1 MWRTFSLILVALAAA
16 VGLFSSVAASP
27 SPAKYF
33 PETGYSISNDKIQ
46 DYYDHRG
53 GSRVFG
59 PPISREFMLMGSRVQ
74 FFQRAILQM
83 QADGNVGLLNLLS
96 DDLLPYTS
104 INGSTFPAA
113 EQGLL
118 SVAPSGAD
126 PEFASKAMDF
136 CKFFAPDNWEGLQ
149 TNFYSTMMNTVS
161 YNEAFPNGG
170 GNEGLMPLI
179 NLEIWGLP
187 TSKPTYDPNN
197 RNFVYLRFQRGIMHF
212 DKTNGLT
219 QGILLGDYLKS
230 VITGQNLPGD
240 LAAQASRSKMF
251 QQYDNTAMYGL
262 RRAGDL
268 PATNLFSAFEKDGVV
283 LPTPLPITPT
293 PTPVPATPTPVA
305 PTATPTPV
313 TPPTPVVPQNIVV
326 AGGGTW
332 GTFVNDALSMIQ
344 NKSPY
349 NWGLV
354 KQQVY
359 RIEWTDN
366 SYATA
371 DLPNHMLKI
380 NDATAMTSDWGSF
393 PDNQKQWLAGWIV
406 HEAVHMSQLQRGVP
420 TTGADAEKE
429 ALTRQQDC
437 LAGVETTNPP
447 GQFWT
452 RINDALTNNTG
463 WFAEWQAPN
472 SPKSTDGN

>member
-1 MWRTFSLILVALAAA
+1 MWRAFSIILIALAVS

-33 PETGYSISNDKIQ
+33 PETGYSITNDKIQ

-83 QADGNVGLLNLLS
+83 QQDGSVGLINLLS

-113 EQGLL
+113 DQGLL
-118 SVAPSGAD
+118 SVAPSGDD
-126 PEFASKAMDF
+126 PNFANKAIDF
-136 CKFFAPDNWEGLQ
+136 CKFFAPDNWEGMQ

-161 YNEAFPNGG
+161 ASEAFPNGD
-170 GNEGLMPLI
+170 GNDGLMTLI

-212 DKTNGLT
+212 DKTTGLT

-240 LAAQASRSKMF
+240 LAAQAQKSRLF
-251 QQYDNTAMYGL
+251 QQYDNAAMYGV

-268 PATNLFSAFEKDGVV
+268 PATNLFAAFEKDGVV
-283 LPTPLPITPT
+283 LPTPLPVTPT
-293 PTPVPATPTPVA
+293 PTAVPATPTPI
-305 PTATPTPV
+305 PTATPV
-313 TPPTPVVPQNIVV
+313 TPPTPVVPQNITVV
-326 AGGGTW
+326 GGGTW
-332 GTFVNDALSMIQ
+332 GTVINDALSMIQ
-344 NKSPY
+344 TKSPY
-349 NWGLV
+349 NWAIV
-354 KQQVY
+354 KKQVY

-371 DLPNHMLKI
+371 DLSNHLLKI
-380 NDATAMTSDWGSF
+380 NDGTAMPSAWSNYQY
-393 PDNQKQWLAGWIV
+393 NQKQWIAGWIV
-406 HEAVHMSQLQRGVP
+406 HEAVHMDQLQRGAA

-429 ALTRQQDC
+429 ALLRQQDC
-437 LAGVETTNPP
+437 LAGIETTNPP
-447 GQFWT
+447 GQLWK
-452 RINDALTNNTG
+452 RVNDAIENNTG

-472 SPKSTDGN
+472 DPQSSN